1 MGNQEAEKT
10 RTPRRAPARGVTVGV
25 AVWLIALGTLFTLQV
40 DFGLVDVVVATFVAA
55 FAGVVTSVV
64 QSWLSYAAVH
74 ARPSTRVGTT
84 RMMLALAWV
93 SAVGGPIAGIVLIV
107 HTASPGCQG
116 WVGCGTN
123 HPLIGVGVACMV
135 LGLLACAIFGALGY
149 IARSVGEMHA
159 AQLLGLSADRQVQ
172 L

>member
-1 MGNQEAEKT
+1 MTYEQAQRT
-10 RTPRRAPARGVTVGV
+10 PTPRRAPVRGV
-25 AVWLIALGTLFTLQV
+25 AVSVVVWLLAFGTLFTIQV
-40 DFGLVDVVVATFVAA
+40 DFGWVDVAVATLVAVL
-55 FAGVVTSVV
+55 AGVLTHVV
-64 QSWLSYAAVH
+64 QSWLRYAAH
-74 ARPSTRVGTT
+74 GRPSTRFGTT
-84 RMMLALAWV
+84 RVMFALAWG
-93 SAVGGPIAGIVLIV
+93 SAVGGPIAGIVFMV
-107 HTASPGCQG
+107 HTASPGCEG

-159 AQLLGLSADRQVQ
+159 AQLIGFPADRQSQ